1 MVLREILAIAKFIR
15 PEMLVATNFGICATV
30 NGYLEIKAPDWVLC
44 GTGEYTGTGQTE
56 LHAEIRGRCADVDD
70 RVYFLH

>member
-30 NGYLEIKAPDWVLC
+30 NGYLEIKAPDWVYVARVNTPGLDRRRL
-44 GTGEYTGTGQTE
+44 Q
-56 LHAEIRGRCADVDD
+56 ICAIANSSWSHYYD
-70 RVYFLH
+70 RRV